1 MDRKYALIIGNTE
14 YIDLGLKE
22 LTAPQTDVE
31 EFARVLRD
39 PEICGF
45 DTVNVLIN
53 QNSHRVFEAIEE
65 FFDDKKPQDLL
76 VLYYSGLGVKDE
88 TGSLYLAFTNTIRS
102 RLRSTAIKSDF
113 IHETMEQSRSKRQ
126 VVILD
131 SCNSGTVSQGTKAEV
146 GGVMGLTAAF
156 QGYGRFLLTAS
167 DLTQFAW
174 EGDQVMGKAQ
184 KSMLTHFLVKGLEGE
199 ADNDGDGNIT
209 VDELYDYAYEQIYKI
224 TPDHRPTKSAV
235 KQIGEIILRHNMR
248 TVKITPLPD
257 DLLNEIE
264 DQRPYVREVAVE
276 KLRKILAGN
285 NPGLARSAV
294 EALEK
299 IIEDENTTRRVA
311 QAATRVLESY
321 QQEQKEIREKQSVL
335 QQIEQT
341 SEIKTEGEALSTE
354 TADIERGTEEAVQVV
369 PETEVYT
376 QPEAPAAVES
386 VPVTEEEQSANE
398 NKETEREVEEAEPL
412 ETATEEEPIPPAG
425 FEHVIPAH
433 KRPKKY
439 SPSRSRT
446 GSKKET
452 KKTSGRKIER
462 KTGTKAQTEAK
473 PLPATR
479 DKSIWEF
486 GTNQILQGLLGA
498 ALYAIAG
505 LLSTGLG
512 IDLKISILI
521 FFSLAF
527 GPWVGLI
534 TGVIGQLIFLL
545 VPVF

>member
-14 YIDLGLKE
+14 YIDLGLKD
-22 LTAPQTDVE
+22 LTAPQKEVE

-45 DTVNVLIN
+45 DSVNVLIN
-53 QNSHRVFEAIEE
+53 QNSHRVFETIEE

-88 TGSLYLAFTNTIRS
+88 TGSLYLAFTNTVRS

-113 IHETMEQSRSKRQ
+113 IHETMEGSRSKRQ

-131 SCNSGTVSQGTKAEV
+131 SCNSGTVPQGTKAEV
-146 GGVMGLTAAF
+146 GGAMGLTAAF
-156 QGYGRFLLTAS
+156 QGYGRFVLTAS

-174 EGDQVMGKAQ
+174 QGNQVMGETQ
-184 KSMLTHFLVKGLEGE
+184 NSMLTHFLVKGLEGE
-199 ADNDGDGNIT
+199 ADNDRDGNIS
-209 VDELYDYAYEQIYKI
+209 VDELYDYAYEQICKI
-224 TPDHRPTKSAV
+224 TPDQTPTKSAV
-235 KQIGEIILRHNMR
+235 KQIGEIILRQNVR
-248 TVKITPLPD
+248 TEKITPLPD

-264 DQRPYVREVAVE
+264 DLRPYVREAAVE

-299 IIEDENTTRRVA
+299 MIGDENTTPRVA
-311 QAATRVLESY
+311 RAATQVLESY
-321 QQEQKEIREKQSVL
+321 QQEKREILEKSLVKQPPA
-335 QQIEQT
+335 QT
-341 SEIKTEGEALSTE
+341 PDAKIEGELLASE
-354 TADIERGTEEAVQVV
+354 TADIEPDIEEAVQVLRE
-369 PETEVYT
+369 PESYT
-376 QPEAPAAVES
+376 QPAVES
-386 VPVTEEEQSANE
+386 VPVTEEQLVSEKS
-398 NKETEREVEEAEPL
+398 ETEHAVEETEQL
-412 ETATEEEPIPPAG
+412 ETATREETVPPVG
-425 FEHVIPAH
+425 FEEVIPAR

-439 SPSRSRT
+439 APPRSRT
-446 GSKKET
+446 ESKKET
-452 KKTSGRKIER
+452 EKISGRKIER

-479 DKSIWEF
+479 NESIWEF
-486 GTNQILQGLLGA
+486 GTKQILQGLLGA
-498 ALYAIAG
+498 ALYAVVS

-545 VPVF
+545 VTAL